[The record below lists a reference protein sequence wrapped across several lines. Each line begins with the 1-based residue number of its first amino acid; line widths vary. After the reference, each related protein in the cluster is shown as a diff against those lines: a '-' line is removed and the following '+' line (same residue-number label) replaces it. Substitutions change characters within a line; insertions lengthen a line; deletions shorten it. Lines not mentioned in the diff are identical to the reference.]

1 MATPY
6 DSVDTTRDSNFA
18 SIRDSLYLLVSLN
31 QYSISRN
38 AMDTNSND
46 SKPAEGLLR
55 VALFSKDLRLL
66 KRTEAV
72 HELQHQQPV
81 VQSSGVDA
89 HGRAQQ
95 VHITTPA
102 NAGTNL
108 EPPNELNSMRQ
119 ELAQDLRESRRKG
132 VVPVFLSTG
141 WFIFALAISIQGA
154 FGYIGESAIAHD
166 LALGLL
172 LSWLPIVVLCSIVDR
187 NPASA
192 DDIRKKLNRLIDH
205 VRKSLMDDQI
215 RAAFVN
221 TIDDVAE
228 RTEMQWRIDD
238 IGLHCKAMGDTPFFE
253 SFSGQGRVKWHYGAA
268 HAILCDVEEIYVG
281 PEGRNWLHDECR
293 ARTYLVL
300 GKPSGGL
307 EWFDYRELLQVMV
320 SFICVGGTTF
330 GAWILSY
337 FTPTVGLGCRSG
349 GYTVF
354 IAIATILLVME
365 MGIWWWMD
373 AKKDHL
379 HHLQRRATLVNSHF
393 GSTRFQVAWA
403 NISNGLRRLAGL
415 CNAIL
420 GTVLT
425 TVLPRAAT
433 TALKRRQRRIGDW
446 FASLRT
452 QQRWDYCFFRP
463 VEIGNTIW
471 LLYRIM
477 AQTFGSDETCACMSS
492 LWGGGGGYVDMQFW
506 NVATSDDIRRY
517 WIAGTTLGVTVMSVA
532 MIYIVTEW

>member
-6 DSVDTTRDSNFA
+6 DSVATTRDSNFA

-31 QYSISRN
+31 QYSISRT

-81 VQSSGVDA
+81 VQTSDVDA
-89 HGRAQQ
+89 HGRNQQAQ
-95 VHITTPA
+95 ISTPT
-102 NAGTNL
+102 NAVTNL
-108 EPPNELNSMRQ
+108 EPPDELNSMRQ
-119 ELAQDLRESRRKG
+119 ELAQELRESRRKG
-132 VVPVFLSTG
+132 VVPVFFSTI
-141 WFIFALAISIQGA
+141 WFLLALAISIQGA
-154 FGYIGESAIAHD
+154 FGYIGESAVAHD
-166 LALGLL
+166 LA
-172 LSWLPIVVLCSIVDR
+172 

-238 IGLHCKAMGDTPFFE
+238 IGIHCKAMGDTPFFE

-268 HAILCDVEEIYVG
+268 HAILCDVEEVYVA
-281 PEGRNWLHDECR
+281 PEGRDWLRNERR

-307 EWFDYRELLQVMV
+307 EWFDYRELLQVMAA
-320 SFICVGGTTF
+320 FICVGLTTF
-330 GAWILSY
+330 SAWILSY

-354 IAIATILLVME
+354 ISIATILLVME

-379 HHLQRRATLVNSHF
+379 HHLQRRATLINTPIGSH
-393 GSTRFQVAWA
+393 RFQMAWA
-403 NISNGLRRLAGL
+403 NVSNGLRRLAGPCYAL
-415 CNAIL
+415 SVAMIS
-420 GTVLT
+420 
-425 TVLPRAAT
+425 TVLPKAAT
-433 TALKRRQRRIGDW
+433 TALKQRQRRLGDW
-446 FASLRT
+446 FASLSA
-452 QQRWDYCFFRP
+452 QQRWDYCFFKP
-463 VEIGNTIW
+463 VEMGNTIW
-471 LLYRIM
+471 LLYRIL

-492 LWGGGGGYVDMQFW
+492 LWAGGGGYVDMQFW
-506 NVATSDDIRRY
+506 
-517 WIAGTTLGVTVMSVA
+517 
-532 MIYIVTEW
+532 

>member
-31 QYSISRN
+31 QYSISRT
-38 AMDTNSND
+38 ALETNSSD

-66 KRTEAV
+66 KRSEAV

-81 VQSSGVDA
+81 VQTSGVDA

-95 VHITTPA
+95 VHITIPA

-132 VVPVFLSTG
+132 VVPVFLSTL
-141 WFIFALAISIQGA
+141 WFLFALAISIQGA
-154 FGYIGESAIAHD
+154 FGYIVPADYENQQ
-166 LALGLL
+166 
-172 LSWLPIVVLCSIVDR
+172 WLPIVVLCSIVDR

-281 PEGRNWLHDECR
+281 PEGRNWLHNEGR

-307 EWFDYRELLQVMV
+307 EWFDYRELVQVMAA
-320 SFICVGGTTF
+320 FICVGGTCF
-330 GAWILSY
+330 AAWVLSY

-354 IAIATILLVME
+354 MAVATILLIME

-379 HHLQRRATLVNSHF
+379 HHLQRRATLINTHIGSHRLQ
-393 GSTRFQVAWA
+393 TAWA

-415 CNAIL
+415 CFVVFVTTISAIL
-420 GTVLT
+420 
-425 TVLPRAAT
+425 PRMVIAAV
-433 TALKRRQRRIGDW
+433 KRKQQRFGDW
-446 FASLRT
+446 FASLRA

-492 LWGGGGGYVDMQFW
+492 LWAGGGGYVNMQFW

-517 WIAGTTLGVTVMSVA
+517 WVAGTTLGVTVMSAA

>member
-95 VHITTPA
+95 
-102 NAGTNL
+102 
-108 EPPNELNSMRQ
+108 
-119 ELAQDLRESRRKG
+119 
-132 VVPVFLSTG
+132 
-141 WFIFALAISIQGA
+141 
-154 FGYIGESAIAHD
+154 
-166 LALGLL
+166 
-172 LSWLPIVVLCSIVDR
+172 WLPIVVLCSIVDR

-281 PEGRNWLHDECR
+281 PEGRNWLHNEGR

-307 EWFDYRELLQVMV
+307 EWFDYRELVQVMAA
-320 SFICVGGTTF
+320 FICVG
-330 GAWILSY
+330 
-337 FTPTVGLGCRSG
+337 VGLGCRSG

-354 IAIATILLVME
+354 MAVATILLVME
-365 MGIWWWMD
+365 MGIWWWME

-379 HHLQRRATLVNSHF
+379 HHLQRRATLINTHIGSH
-393 GSTRFQVAWA
+393 RFQTAWA

-415 CNAIL
+415 CFAVFVTTISAIL
-420 GTVLT
+420 
-425 TVLPRAAT
+425 PRMVIAAV
-433 TALKRRQRRIGDW
+433 KRKQQRFGDW
-446 FASLRT
+446 LASLRA

-492 LWGGGGGYVDMQFW
+492 LWAGGGGYVDMQFW

>member
-132 VVPVFLSTG
+132 VVP
-141 WFIFALAISIQGA
+141 
-154 FGYIGESAIAHD
+154 
-166 LALGLL
+166 
-172 LSWLPIVVLCSIVDR
+172 WLPIVVLCSIVDR

>member
-31 QYSISRN
+31 QYSISRT

-81 VQSSGVDA
+81 VQSSDVNA
-89 HGRAQQ
+89 HGRVQQ
-95 VHITTPA
+95 VHNTTPTS
-102 NAGTNL
+102 AGTNL
-108 EPPNELNSMRQ
+108 EPPDELNSMRQ
-119 ELAQDLRESRRKG
+119 ELAQELRESRRKG
-132 VVPVFLSTG
+132 VVPVFVSTL
-141 WFIFALAISIQGA
+141 WFVFALAISIQGA
-154 FGYIGESAIAHD
+154 FGYI
-166 LALGLL
+166 
-172 LSWLPIVVLCSIVDR
+172 VLCSIVDR

-215 RAAFVN
+215 RAAFVS

-253 SFSGQGRVKWHYGAA
+253 TFSGQGRVKWHYGAA

-281 PEGRNWLHDECR
+281 PEGRNWLHDEGR

-307 EWFDYRELLQVMV
+307 EWFDYRELVQVMAA
-320 SFICVGGTTF
+320 FICVGGTCF
-330 GAWILSY
+330 GAWVLSY

-354 IAIATILLVME
+354 MAVATILLAME
-365 MGIWWWMD
+365 MGVWWWMD

-379 HHLQRRATLVNSHF
+379 HHLRRRATLTNTHIGSHRLQ
-393 GSTRFQVAWA
+393 TAWA

-420 GTVLT
+420 GTVIT
-425 TVLPRAAT
+425 AVLPKAAT
-433 TALKRRQRRIGDW
+433 TTLKRRLQLFRDW
-446 FASLRT
+446 YASLRT

-492 LWGGGGGYVDMQFW
+492 LWAGGGGYVDMQFW